1 MGDRLFKFLLLADQP
16 AEEEEED
23 CEDDLKM
30 ESAKSESETEKS
42 ETEKMEE
49 STEENP
55 DSDSNKATMEESSGE
70 SPEPE
75 SEIGEGKETMEEE
88 ENGNSGNNEGIMD
101 DNGDT
106 EEKDSEE
113 TENTVRRL
121 KPRTSSLDTIVLSYN
136 SLNSL
141 PESQYE
147 GNSNLTQLF
156 QPITTQ
162 SNSVGQY
169 QNRLPQNY
177 FQEAGQDSRPNRD
190 SIVNPGLK
198 QTNKEVNSEQ
208 CCDCWKYLLKVGISV
223 AMACCQ
229 TVIRKLDR
237 AQAKVGCL

>member
-1 MGDRLFKFLLLADQP
+1 MIFEKSSTDQQGVWLFKFLFIADQP
-16 AEEEEED
+16 AEEEED
-23 CEDDLKM
+23 GEDDLKM

-75 SEIGEGKETMEEE
+75 SETGGKETMEE
-88 ENGNSGNNEGIMD
+88 ENGNSGNGISSISRENMD

-121 KPRTSSLDTIVLSYN
+121 KPSTSSLTTTILLYD
-136 SLNSL
+136 SL
-141 PESQYE
+141 PECPWCQ
-147 GNSNLTQLF
+147 NSPVPKHPRNF
-156 QPITTQ
+156 QPITIQ
-162 SNSVGQY
+162 
-169 QNRLPQNY
+169 
-177 FQEAGQDSRPNRD
+177 
-190 SIVNPGLK
+190 
-198 QTNKEVNSEQ
+198 VNSGQ
-208 CCDCWKYLLKVGISV
+208 WCCDWLKYLWQVGISV
-223 AMACCQ
+223 TQACWQ
-229 TVIRKLDR
+229 TVVRKYNS

>member
-1 MGDRLFKFLLLADQP
+1 MFLADQP
-16 AEEEEED
+16 AEEEED
-23 CEDDLKM
+23 GEDDLKM

-75 SEIGEGKETMEEE
+75 SETGGKETMEE
-88 ENGNSGNNEGIMD
+88 ENGNSGNGISSISRENMD

-121 KPRTSSLDTIVLSYN
+121 KPSTSSLTTTVLLYD
-136 SLNSL
+136 SL
-141 PESQYE
+141 PECPWCQ
-147 GNSNLTQLF
+147 NSPVPKHPRNF
-156 QPITTQ
+156 QPIRIQ
-162 SNSVGQY
+162 
-169 QNRLPQNY
+169 
-177 FQEAGQDSRPNRD
+177 
-190 SIVNPGLK
+190 
-198 QTNKEVNSEQ
+198 VNSGQ
-208 CCDCWKYLLKVGISV
+208 WCCDWLKYLWQVGISV
-223 AMACCQ
+223 TQACWQ
-229 TVIRKLDR
+229 TVVRKYNS

>member
-1 MGDRLFKFLLLADQP
+1 MNFEFLFLADQP

-75 SEIGEGKETMEEE
+75 SEIGGKETMEEE

-113 TENTVRRL
+113 PENTVRRL

-156 QPITTQ
+156 QPITIQ
-162 SNSVGQY
+162 NNSIGQPN
-169 QNRLPQNY
+169 QLPNQYQNY
-177 FQEAGQDSRPNRD
+177 FQEVGQDSRPKRD
-190 SIVNPGLK
+190 SKVNPGLK
-198 QTNKEVNSEQ
+198 QTNKELNSEQ
-208 CCDCWKYLLKVGISV
+208 CCDCLKYLLKVGISV
-223 AMACCQ
+223 ALACCQ
-229 TVIRKLDR
+229 TVVRRLDQ